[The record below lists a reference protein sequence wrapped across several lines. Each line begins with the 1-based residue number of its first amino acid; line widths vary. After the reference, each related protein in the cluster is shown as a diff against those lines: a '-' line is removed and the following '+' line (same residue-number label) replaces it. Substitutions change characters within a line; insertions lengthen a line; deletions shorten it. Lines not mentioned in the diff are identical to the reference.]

1 MSNSI
6 QNNEEKKETTTK
18 TMSNSIQNNEE
29 KEETTI
35 ISDDDMLDPKELQ
48 KKFDE
53 KFTST
58 FASKGDSKIIGELI
72 KGAIPH
78 MDKNNKKAAQVMVTG
93 GMDAAVKYMF
103 QHPTE
108 KVDGKPR
115 QMSYGEMRMHYG

>member
-1 MSNSI
+1 M
-6 QNNEEKKETTTK
+6 KFK
-18 TMSNSIQNNEE
+18 TMSSKVNLITPSS
-29 KEETTI
+29 KPTTVPTITDHII
-35 ISDDDMLDPKELQ
+35 ISDDDMIEPKELQ

-78 MDKNNKKAAQVMVTG
+78 MDKNNKKAAQVMVTQG
-93 GMDAAVKYMF
+93 VDEAVKYMF
-103 QHPTE
+103 QHPKE